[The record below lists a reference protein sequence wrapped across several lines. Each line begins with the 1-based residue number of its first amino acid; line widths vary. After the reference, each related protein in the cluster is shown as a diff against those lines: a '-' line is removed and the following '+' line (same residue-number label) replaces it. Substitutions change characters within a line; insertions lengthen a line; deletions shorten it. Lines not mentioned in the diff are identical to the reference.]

1 MVAIREKT
9 MVTID
14 LDGRCETGTLTRVR
28 IREHEITID
37 EPVAGG
43 GTDLAPTPLG
53 TLLASLIGC
62 TNVILHKIAK
72 RNGVPIEDMDVTVR
86 AILDRR
92 GTTLQ
97 EEVAVPFPDIALG
110 ISFATAASPGQVA
123 RLRGDLGRFCPV
135 AKILRQAGTRIEETW
150 NVTHR

>member
-14 LDGRCETGTLTRVR
+14 LNGRCETGTLTRVR

>member
-1 MVAIREKT
+1 MVAIREKMT
-9 MVTID
+9 VAID
-14 LDGRCETGTLTRVR
+14 LEGHCETTTLTRVR
-28 IREHEITID
+28 IRHHEITID

-72 RNGVPIEDMDVTVR
+72 RDGVPIEDMEVTVN

-110 ISFATAASPGQVA
+110 IRFATAAGPEQVA
-123 RLRGDLGRFCPV
+123 RLREDLGRFCPV
-135 AKILRQAGTRIEETW
+135 AKILRQAGTRIEESW
-150 NVTHR
+150 NVTYR

>member
-9 MVTID
+9 MVAID
-14 LDGRCETGTLTRVR
+14 LQGHCESHTLTRVR

-72 RNGVPIEDMDVTVR
+72 RDGVPIEDMDVTVH

-110 ISFATAASPGQVA
+110 ISFATAASPDQVA
-123 RLRGDLGRFCPV
+123 QLRSDLGRFCPV

-150 NVTHR
+150 NVTYR

>member
-9 MVTID
+9 TVNID
-14 LDGRCETGTLTRVR
+14 LEGHCETDTLTRVR
-28 IREHEITID
+28 IRHHEITID

-72 RNGVPIEDMDVTVR
+72 RDGVPIEDMEVTVR

-110 ISFATAASPGQVA
+110 ISFATAAGPEQVA
-123 RLRGDLGRFCPV
+123 RLREDLGRFCPV

>member
-72 RNGVPIEDMDVTVR
+72 RDGVPIEDMNVTVR

-123 RLRGDLGRFCPV
+123 QLRTDLGRFCPV

>member
-9 MVTID
+9 MVAID
-14 LDGRCETGTLTRVR
+14 LQGHCESHTLTRVR

-62 TNVILHKIAK
+62 TNVILNKIAA
-72 RNGVPIEDMDVTVR
+72 RDGVPIESLDVTLG
-86 AILDRR
+86 ATLDRR

-97 EEVAVPFPDIALG
+97 EEVAVPFPSITLG
-110 ISFATAASPGQVA
+110 IRFTTSATPDQVA
-123 RLRGDLGRFCPV
+123 ALRPELGKFCPV
-135 AKILRQAGTRIEETW
+135 SKILREAGTRIVETW
-150 NVTHR
+150 DVTYR

>member
-72 RNGVPIEDMDVTVR
+72 RDGVPIEDMNVTVR

>member
-9 MVTID
+9 MVNID
-14 LDGRCETGTLTRVR
+14 LEGHCESHTLTRVR

-37 EPVAGG
+37 EPAAGG

-72 RNGVPIEDMDVTVR
+72 RDGVPIESMDVTVH

-97 EEVAVPFPDIALG
+97 EDVAVPFPDIALG
-110 ISFATAASPGQVA
+110 ISFATAASPEQVA
-123 RLRGDLGRFCPV
+123 RLRADLGRFCPV
-135 AKILRQAGTRIEETW
+135 SKILRQAGTRIEETW

>member
-14 LDGRCETGTLTRVR
+14 LEGRCDSHTLTRVR

-37 EPVAGG
+37 EPAAGG

-72 RNGVPIEDMDVTVR
+72 RDGVPIESMDVTVR

-97 EEVAVPFPDIALG
+97 EEVAVPFPAIALG
-110 ISFATAASPGQVA
+110 IRFTTNATPDQVA
-123 RLRGDLGRFCPV
+123 ALRPELGKFCPV
-135 AKILRQAGTRIEETW
+135 AKILREAGTQITETW
-150 NVTHR
+150 DVTYR